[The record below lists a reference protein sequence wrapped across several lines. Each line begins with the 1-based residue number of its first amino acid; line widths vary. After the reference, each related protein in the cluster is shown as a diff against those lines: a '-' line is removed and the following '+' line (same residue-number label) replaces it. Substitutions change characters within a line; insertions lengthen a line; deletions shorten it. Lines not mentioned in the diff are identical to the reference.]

1 VEQELLTF
9 LEHPSTIP
17 VFGGFHIARSLVLS
31 EVKTFLFYFSKFL
44 KPYKLVQEKFEDTKE
59 ETKTQNQ

>member
-1 VEQELLTF
+1 M
-9 LEHPSTIP
+9 
-17 VFGGFHIARSLVLS
+17 RS

-59 ETKTQNQ
+59 ETKTQNH

>member
-1 VEQELLTF
+1 M
-9 LEHPSTIP
+9 
-17 VFGGFHIARSLVLS
+17 RS

-59 ETKTQNQ
+59 ETKTSKSQKNKTI